1 MKLAQA
7 LIARADCQQ
16 RISQLKERLI
26 ASAKVQ
32 EGDNPPEPPELLLSE
47 VDRLTKEL
55 EDLIRRINR
64 TNSQT
69 IFSGDLTLS
78 DVLATR
84 DILQMRQS
92 INRHVARAGIVEQN
106 RYSRSEIRFVS
117 TVDIKELLKQ
127 ADELSKRHRELDAGI
142 QAFNWT
148 TDLLD

>member
-26 ASAKVQ
+26 ASSKVQ
-32 EGDNPPEPPELLLSE
+32 EGDNPPEPPESLLAE
-47 VDRLTKEL
+47 VDRLTEAL

-78 DVLATR
+78 DALATR

-127 ADELSKRHRELDAGI
+127 ADEISKRHRELDADI
-142 QAFNWT
+142 QEANWT